1 MKNIYGYDKKSFK
14 RVLNENGDYLYY
26 IKVDKDYIE
35 VSREVYLVCMNS
47 YAKIKYDKER
57 EVARSVQY
65 FEDIDQA
72 TSFILSTVTVD
83 ICTKIY
89 VKDLANQAV
98 EEIHK
103 LPDKYRKVAICIF
116 IDELSERET
125 AEKLKTSKS
134 TVHKRKI
141 KIQKILQEFLKK
153 GRQS

>member
-72 TSFILSTVTVD
+72 TSFILSTLTVD

-98 EEIHK
+98 E
-103 LPDKYRKVAICIF
+103 D
-116 IDELSERET
+116 
-125 AEKLKTSKS
+125 
-134 TVHKRKI
+134 
-141 KIQKILQEFLKK
+141 
-153 GRQS
+153 

>member
-1 MKNIYGYDKKSFK
+1 MKNIYDYDKKSFK
-14 RVLNENGDYLYY
+14 RVLNEKGDYLYY

-72 TSFILSTVTVD
+72 TSFIFSSMTLN
-83 ICTKIY
+83 INKQLYI
-89 VKDLANQAV
+89 KDLADLAIQ
-98 EEIHK
+98 EIHK
-103 LPDKYRKVAICIF
+103 LSDKYRKVAICIF
-116 IDELSERET
+116 IDELTERET

>member
-1 MKNIYGYDKKSFK
+1 M
-14 RVLNENGDYLYY
+14 YY

-35 VSREVYLVCMNS
+35 VSREVYLVCMNI

-72 TSFILSTVTVD
+72 TSFILSTLTVD

-125 AEKLKTSKS
+125 AEKLRLLRVQYISEK
-134 TVHKRKI
+134 
-141 KIQKILQEFLKK
+141 
-153 GRQS
+153 

>member
-1 MKNIYGYDKKSFK
+1 MQK
-14 RVLNENGDYLYY
+14 LNTIRRG
-26 IKVDKDYIE
+26 
-35 VSREVYLVCMNS
+35 
-47 YAKIKYDKER
+47 
-57 EVARSVQY
+57 
-65 FEDIDQA
+65 
-72 TSFILSTVTVD
+72 
-83 ICTKIY
+83 TKIY